1 MAENRPDTAPAA
13 TSPADGSAA
22 GTSPADGSPAASPDA
37 GTPVAA
43 IPEALSGPSSS
54 LAGLRILV
62 TGLGVTGF
70 PAAVHLGERGADVIV
85 IDGDDTSDVSEK
97 VQILEVFDV
106 DIRRGAQHVE
116 TLPEGRI
123 DLVVTSPGWRPDQP
137 VLAAAAAAGIPVIG
151 EVELAW
157 RIRGTNDAK
166 WLAITGT
173 NGKTTTTTMLESML
187 LAAGLRAKA
196 CGNIGTPLLEAV
208 LEPGLEVLAIE
219 LSSFQLHW
227 QESMSADAA
236 AVLNIAPDHLDWH
249 GSAEAYAADKAKI
262 YHNAKLACV
271 YNCADDVTLHMVEDA
286 DVIEGAKA
294 IGFTTGVPRPGEL
307 GVVEDLL
314 VDRAFIPQRYSSAAE
329 LAAVRDVA
337 IATGVD
343 GSRPAAHQ
351 VANALA
357 AACLARAIDVPGQ
370 AISAGLRNHSLGAHR
385 MVTVAESD
393 GVRWVDDSKATNT
406 HAANASLASFDKI
419 VWIAGGL
426 PKGADFTSLL
436 TDHGDRIRALVLIG
450 ADDSAFRQAIASAGT
465 DFEVVRI
472 EPALGIDSGV
482 PKRRGEAVAAA
493 AVAAAADLAEAG
505 DTVLLAPAAASMD
518 QFLNYNTR
526 GELFTEAVHTH
537 LGR

>member
-1 MAENRPDTAPAA
+1 MSEYPNFDKIPAA
-13 TSPADGSAA
+13 
-22 GTSPADGSPAASPDA
+22 
-37 GTPVAA
+37 
-43 IPEALSGPSSS
+43 LQGPSSS

-85 IDGDDTSDVSEK
+85 IDGDDQADVSEK
-97 VQILEVFDV
+97 AQILEVFDV
-106 DIRRGAQHVE
+106 DIRRGSEHVT
-116 TLPEGRI
+116 TLPKEPL
-123 DLVVTSPGWRPDQP
+123 DLVVTSPGWRPDHP
-137 VLAAAAAAGIPVIG
+137 VLSAAAEAGVPVIG

-187 LAAGLRAKA
+187 HAAGLRAKA
-196 CGNIGTPLLEAV
+196 CGNIGAPLLEAV

-227 QESMSADAA
+227 QHSLSADAA

-249 GSAEAYAADKAKI
+249 GSADAYEADKAKI

-271 YNCADDVTLHMVEDA
+271 YNVADEVTLHMVEDA
-286 DVIEGAKA
+286 DVIDGAKA
-294 IGFTTGVPRPGEL
+294 IGFTTGIPGPGQL

-329 LAAVRDVA
+329 LASLADVA
-337 IATGVD
+337 AATGVP
-343 GSRPAAHQ
+343 GSDPAAHQ
-351 VANALA
+351 VSNALA
-357 AACLARAIDVPGQ
+357 AAALARSIGVPGQ
-370 AISAGLRNHSLGAHR
+370 AISEGLKSHSLGAHR
-385 MVTVAESD
+385 MVTVTEAQ

-406 HAANASLASFDKI
+406 HAANASLSSFESI

-426 PKGADFTSLL
+426 PKGADFTSLFA
-436 TDHGDRIRALVLIG
+436 DHRDRLKALVLIG
-450 ADDSAFRQAIASAGT
+450 ADDAAFREAIAAAAP
-465 DFEVVRI
+465 DLEVIRI
-472 EPALGIDSGV
+472 EPALAVDSGV
-482 PKRRGEAVAAA
+482 PRRRGEAVAAA
-493 AVAAAADLAEAG
+493 AVEAAGAIAAAG

-526 GELFTEAVHTH
+526 GELFTQAVHTY

>member
-1 MAENRPDTAPAA
+1 MPIGWPELADEPTVCKEIPA
-13 TSPADGSAA
+13 
-22 GTSPADGSPAASPDA
+22 
-37 GTPVAA
+37 
-43 IPEALSGPSSS
+43 ALSGPSSS

-85 IDGDDTSDVSEK
+85 IDGDDTADVSEK
-97 VQILEVFDV
+97 AQILEVFDV
-106 DIRRGAQHVE
+106 DIRRGPEHVE
-116 TLPEGRI
+116 ALPEGVL

-157 RIRGTNDAK
+157 RIRGANDAR

-187 LAAGLRAKA
+187 LAAGLNAKA

-236 AVLNIAPDHLDWH
+236 VVLNIAPDHLDWH
-249 GSAEAYAADKAKI
+249 GSADAYAGDKAKI
-262 YHNAKLACV
+262 FHNAKLACI
-271 YNCADDVTLHMVEDA
+271 YNCADEATLHMVEDA
-286 DVIEGAKA
+286 DVVEGAKA

-307 GVVEDLL
+307 GVVEDFL

-329 LAAVRDVA
+329 LASLDDVA
-337 IATGVD
+337 VATGAA
-343 GSRPAAHQ
+343 GSRPAPHQ

-370 AISAGLRNHSLGAHR
+370 AISAGLRSHSLGAHR
-385 MVTVAESD
+385 MVTVAEAD
-393 GVRWVDDSKATNT
+393 GIRWVDDSKATNT
-406 HAANASLASFDKI
+406 HAANASLAAFDSI
-419 VWIAGGL
+419 IWIAGGL
-426 PKGADFTSLL
+426 PKGADFTSLFA
-436 TDHGDRIRALVLIG
+436 DHRDRLKTLVLIG
-450 ADDSAFRQAIASAGT
+450 SDDSAYREAIAAT
-465 DFEVVRI
+465 IPDLDVIRI
-472 EPALGIDSGV
+472 EPALAVDSGV

-493 AVAAAADLAEAG
+493 AVEAAAGVAEAG

-526 GELFTEAVHTH
+526 GELFTEAVNTH
-537 LGR
+537 LER

>member
-1 MAENRPDTAPAA
+1 MADEPTA
-13 TSPADGSAA
+13 TKE
-22 GTSPADGSPAASPDA
+22 
-37 GTPVAA
+37 
-43 IPEALSGPSSS
+43 IPTALSGPSSS

-85 IDGDDTSDVSEK
+85 IDGDATADVSEK
-97 VQILEVFDV
+97 AQILEVFDV
-106 DIRRGAQHVE
+106 DIRRGPEHVE
-116 TLPEGRI
+116 ALPEGEL

-137 VLAAAAAAGIPVIG
+137 VLAAAAEAGIPVIG

-187 LAAGLRAKA
+187 LAAGLKAKA

-249 GSAEAYAADKAKI
+249 GSAEAYVADKAKI
-262 YHNAKLACV
+262 FHNAKLACV
-271 YNCADDVTLHMVEDA
+271 YNSADEVTLHMVEDA

-294 IGFTTGVPRPGEL
+294 IGFTGGVPHPGEL

-329 LAAVRDVA
+329 LASLDDVA
-337 IATGVD
+337 AATGVA
-343 GSRPAAHQ
+343 GSRPAPHQ
-351 VANALA
+351 IANALA

-370 AISAGLRNHSLGAHR
+370 AISAGLRSHSLGAHR
-385 MVTVAESD
+385 MVTVAEAD
-393 GVRWVDDSKATNT
+393 GIRWVDDSKATNT
-406 HAANASLASFDKI
+406 HAANASLAAFDSI
-419 VWIAGGL
+419 IWIAGGL
-426 PKGADFTSLL
+426 PKGADFTSLFA
-436 TDHGDRIRALVLIG
+436 DHRDRLKALVLIG
-450 ADDSAFRQAIASAGT
+450 EDDSAFREAIAAT
-465 DFEVVRI
+465 IPDLEVVRI
-472 EPALGIDSGV
+472 EPALAVDSGV

-493 AVAAAADLAEAG
+493 AVDAAAQLAESG

-526 GELFTEAVHTH
+526 GELFTEAVNT
-537 LGR
+537 LLER

>member
-1 MAENRPDTAPAA
+1 MADDPTTPKEIPA
-13 TSPADGSAA
+13 
-22 GTSPADGSPAASPDA
+22 
-37 GTPVAA
+37 
-43 IPEALSGPSSS
+43 ALSGPSSS

-85 IDGDDTSDVSEK
+85 IDGDDTADVSEK
-97 VQILEVFDV
+97 AQILEVFDV
-106 DIRRGAQHVE
+106 DIRRGPEHVE
-116 TLPEGRI
+116 TLPEGEL

-137 VLAAAAAAGIPVIG
+137 VLAAAAEAGIPVIG

-187 LAAGLRAKA
+187 LAAGLKAKA

-262 YHNAKLACV
+262 FHNAKLACV
-271 YNCADDVTLHMVEDA
+271 YNCTDEVTLHMVEDA

-307 GVVEDLL
+307 GVVDDLL

-329 LAAVRDVA
+329 LASLDDVA
-337 IATGVD
+337 AATGVA
-343 GSRPAAHQ
+343 GSRPAPHQ

-370 AISAGLRNHSLGAHR
+370 AIAAGLQNHSLGAHR
-385 MVTVAESD
+385 MVTVADAD
-393 GVRWVDDSKATNT
+393 GIRWVDDSKATNT
-406 HAANASLASFDKI
+406 HAANASLAAFDSI
-419 VWIAGGL
+419 IWIAGGL
-426 PKGADFTSLL
+426 PKGADFTSLFA
-436 TDHGDRIRALVLIG
+436 DHRDRLKALVLIG
-450 ADDSAFRQAIASAGT
+450 SDDSAYREAIAAT
-465 DFEVVRI
+465 IPDLDVVRI
-472 EPALGIDSGV
+472 EPALAVDSGV

-493 AVAAAADLAEAG
+493 AVDAAAALAEPG

-526 GELFTEAVHTH
+526 GELFTEAVNTH
-537 LGR
+537 LER